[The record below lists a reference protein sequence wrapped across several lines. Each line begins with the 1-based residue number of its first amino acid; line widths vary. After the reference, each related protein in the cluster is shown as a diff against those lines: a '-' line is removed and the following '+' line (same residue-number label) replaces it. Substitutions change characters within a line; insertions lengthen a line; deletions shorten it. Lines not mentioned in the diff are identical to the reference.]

1 MAQELT
7 EELKVFVTAEVNN
20 AISNLQKVDKQ
31 TKAAE
36 SSFKVLGKTI
46 TAAFVA
52 TEIIKFSKQSINA
65 WETQKQAVEVLNAT
79 LQATGAT
86 AWTSSKQLQ
95 EMASSLQKI
104 TNYGDE
110 TIIQMQSVLLG
121 FKNIKG
127 DTFDDAT
134 KAILDM
140 ATVMKMDLS
149 SAAQAVGKALDD
161 PINGITSL
169 QRQGFRFSEAQKDV
183 IQALIDTG
191 DMAGAQKIILD
202 ELNTTYGG
210 AAEAA
215 VTASAQI
222 KNAWGDL
229 QEGVGSFLTGFA
241 DSKAAQKVVSG
252 IMFIADAFATFHE
265 NVAFLQDT
273 DTKGEE
279 AFSKYYNGLKDIED
293 KIRAAEI
300 RTAAWTE
307 EEDKLN
313 KKLTNG
319 RKLSEAKRKE
329 LEKELADA
337 KERAEYWDAQ
347 VDANYKNANLEII
360 IAQRKTEELEAT
372 SAIEELM
379 TNIASDYEKLSKDD
393 PVIQLQKYQQQLE
406 KIQKDKET
414 LSSTTTGLDTADAIR
429 QLDYN
434 AEQIKARMQEI
445 RNKLQDDGKKSWQ
458 SYFEKV
464 TGVSASS
471 FTTGKEA
478 GQLYIDGLSKAFN
491 DAESLSALLGKKFDA
506 KAAIESQM
514 AELEKTITTLLNIPA
529 DKIDEVY
536 SEADNNIK
544 LMIDEYKR
552 LNEEKKK
559 FEVTDALEELNTK
572 VQQLTMSE
580 RELYIQKLLNNGA
593 TAEQIEQA
601 EALLKVLEEAQK
613 KSGKNGKDDEDKFIS
628 WEDELEKKFLSWIE
642 KLQLFKKNAE
652 ESNKALAEMGT
663 TLASMSFSAVLQ
675 GFGALGEALG
685 KGESAGEG
693 LRNALEEMASTIL
706 DQLPTLFLQAGL
718 TLISQGQWGIGLGF
732 VAAGLG
738 TQFVSGF
745 NQGVKERAE
754 ANALGNIYGDGVSAF
769 ANGGTFTNQIVSTPT
784 LFKFARGGKMG
795 TGLMGEAGPE
805 AILPLRRGADGSLG
819 VEANGSGV
827 NVAVI
832 LEVNN
837 YSSEKVETQETTDEF
852 GQKKIMV
859 MIGSMIN
866 QHIAGGKADKALS
879 SRYGLKAQGV

>member
-229 QEGVGSFLTGFA
+229 QEGVGAFFTGFLDNEA
-241 DSKAAQKVVSG
+241 GKKVAAVLQWIG
-252 IMFIADAFATFHE
+252 DAFATFHDNIDLLKGIRSE
-265 NVAFLQDT
+265 EDFNEYYAGLSDIDKQIEAATLWIDKYTQKISELKTELAEGGPGVAQDMNQHLLEEAETSMRLWQGELQMLQDIQAT
-273 DTKGEE
+273 DQRIQQQK
-279 AFSKYYNGLKDIED
+279 NDQI
-293 KIRAAEI
+293 AAE
-300 RTAAWTE
+300 TAI
-307 EEDKLN
+307 
-313 KKLTNG
+313 
-319 RKLSEAKRKE
+319 S
-329 LEKELADA
+329 
-337 KERAEYWDAQ
+337 
-347 VDANYKNANLEII
+347 
-360 IAQRKTEELEAT
+360 
-372 SAIEELM
+372 ELM
-379 TNIASDYEKLSKDD
+379 HAIGLDYEKLSKDD

-536 SEADNNIK
+536 SETDNNIK

-552 LNEEKKK
+552 LSEEKKK

-580 RELYIQKLLNNGA
+580 RDLYIQKLQNNGA

-613 KSGKNGKDDEDKFIS
+613 KSGKTGKDVSDKFIS
-628 WEDELEKKFLSWIE
+628 WEDELEKKLLSGIE
-642 KLQLFKKNAE
+642 NLQLFKENAE
-652 ESNKALAEMGT
+652 ESNKALAEMGV
-663 TLASMSFSAVLQ
+663 TLTSMSFSAVLQ
-675 GFGALGEALG
+675 GIGALGEALG
-685 KGESAGEG
+685 KGESAGKG
-693 LRNALEEMASTIL
+693 LKDALEETATAVL
-706 DQLPTLFLQAGL
+706 DQLPMLFLQAGL

-738 TQFVSGF
+738 TQLVGGI
-745 NQGVKERAE
+745 NQGVRGNTE
-754 ANALGNIYGDGVSAF
+754 ANALGNVYGDGVSAF
-769 ANGGTFTNQIVSTPT
+769 ANGGTFTNQIVSSPT

-805 AILPLRRGADGSLG
+805 AIMPLHRGPDGTLG
-819 VEANGSGV
+819 VEASGA

>member
-7 EELKVFVTAEVNN
+7 EELKILVTAEVNN

-31 TKAAE
+31 TKASE
-36 SSFKVLGKTI
+36 SSFKVWGTGIMTAVSIVAGVI
-46 TAAFVA
+46 TNIA
-52 TEIIKFSKQSINA
+52 KQSINA
-65 WETQKQAVEVLNAT
+65 WENQKQAVDVLNAT
-79 LQATGAT
+79 LFATGAT

-127 DTFDDAT
+127 ETFNDAT

-169 QRQGFRFSEAQKDV
+169 QRQGFRFSESQKEV

-191 DMAGAQKIILD
+191 DMAAAQKIILD
-202 ELNTTYGG
+202 ELDTTYGG

-215 VTASAQI
+215 VKTSVQV

-229 QEGVGSFLTGFA
+229 KEGVGAFFEGFFDGEAGKKFEGFL
-241 DSKAAQKVVSG
+241 S
-252 IMFIADAFATFHE
+252 IMAEAFATFHD
-265 NVAFLQDT
+265 NVAFL
-273 DTKGEE
+273 KGIKSEE
-279 AFSKYYNGLKDIED
+279 AFNVYFSGLSDMDERIEAASFWVAKYAQT
-293 KIRAAEI
+293 IRE
-300 RTAAWTE
+300 
-307 EEDKLN
+307 L
-313 KKLTNG
+313 
-319 RKLSEAKRKE
+319 EAE
-329 LEKELADA
+329 LEKDIPRADRYENQYFLAQA
-337 KERAEYWDAQ
+337 KENIELWKNELQMLQDIQATDQKIQQQKNDQIAAE
-347 VDANYKNANLEII
+347 
-360 IAQRKTEELEAT
+360 T
-372 SAIEELM
+372 AISELM
-379 TNIASDYEKLSKDD
+379 HAIGLDYEKLSKDD

-506 KAAIESQM
+506 KAVIESQM
-514 AELEKTITTLLNIPA
+514 AELEKSITNLLDIPA
-529 DKIDEVY
+529 EKINEVY
-536 SEADNNIK
+536 STADNSIK
-544 LMIDEYKR
+544 AMIDEYR
-552 LNEEKKK
+552 HLNEEKKK
-559 FEVTDALEELNTK
+559 FEVTDALEELETK

-580 RELYIQKLLNNGA
+580 RELYIQKLLNNEA
-593 TAEQIEQA
+593 TDEQIQKANELFDLYD
-601 EALLKVLEEAQK
+601 EAL
-613 KSGKNGKDDEDKFIS
+613 GKRRNDAKDDKEVFSS
-628 WEDELEKKFLSWIE
+628 WQEALDATFFSLIE
-642 KLQLFKKNAE
+642 KLNLFEKNAD
-652 ESNKALAEMGT
+652 ESNKVIAKLGATLVNLAVDSTM
-663 TLASMSFSAVLQ
+663 Q
-675 GFGALGEALG
+675 GLEALGEALG

-693 LRNALEEMASTIL
+693 LNDMLESMAQTIL
-706 DQLPTLFLQAGL
+706 NQLPTLFLNAGL
-718 TLISQGQWGIGLGF
+718 TLISQGQWPIGLGLI
-732 VAAGLG
+732 AAGLG
-738 TQFVSGF
+738 TTFVGGF
-745 NQGVKERAE
+745 NQGVIEKAE
-754 ANALGNIYGDGVSAF
+754 ANALGNVYGDGVFAF
-769 ANGGTFTNQIVSTPT
+769 ANGGTFTNQIVNSPT

-805 AILPLRRGADGSLG
+805 AILPLRRGADGTLG
-819 VEANGSGV
+819 VEASGSGA

-879 SRYGLKAQGV
+879 SRYGLKAQGF

>member
-229 QEGVGSFLTGFA
+229 QESFGKGLTEIINIVIGGSGGENRIANLLEKWAQTIDKNNKKRQRLFA
-241 DSKAAQKVVSG
+241 KDYQADYYQKLGLDEQV
-252 IMFIADAFATFHE
+252 
-265 NVAFLQDT
+265 
-273 DTKGEE
+273 EE
-279 AFSKYYNGLKDIED
+279 AEYQLE
-293 KIRAAEI
+293 E
-300 RTAAWTE
+300 WTIALE
-307 EEDKLN
+307 KAKKAKDKL
-313 KKLTNG
+313 
-319 RKLSEAKRKE
+319 
-329 LEKELADA
+329 
-337 KERAEYWDAQ
+337 DAQ
-347 VDANYKNANLEII
+347 TNVDWWSAEVERIKKARDEMQEYQKEQNNLLAAKDVISNLMHEIG
-360 IAQRKTEELEAT
+360 L
-372 SAIEELM
+372 
-379 TNIASDYEKLSKDD
+379 DYEKLSKDD

-580 RELYIQKLLNNGA
+580 RDLYIQKLLNNEA
-593 TAEQIEQA
+593 TEEQIEQA
-601 EALLKVLEEAQK
+601 EALLLVLEEAQK
-613 KSGKNGKDDEDKFIS
+613 KSGNAATGVSDKFIS
-628 WEDELEKKFLSWIE
+628 WEDELEKKLLSGVE
-642 KLQLFKKNAE
+642 KLQLFKENAE
-652 ESNKALAEMGT
+652 ESNDVIAKLGT
-663 TLASMSFSAVLQ
+663 TLTNLGINSAMQ
-675 GFGALGEALG
+675 GLSSLGEALG
-685 KGESAGEG
+685 EGKTAGEG
-693 LRNALEEMASTIL
+693 LTDALESMAQTIL
-706 DQLPTLFLQAGL
+706 NQLPTLFLNAGL

-738 TQFVSGF
+738 TQVLAGY
-745 NQGVKERAE
+745 NQGVINKAE
-754 ANALGNIYGDGVSAF
+754 ANASGNVYGDGVSAF
-769 ANGGTFTNQIVSTPT
+769 AHGGTFTNQIVSSPT

-805 AILPLRRGADGSLG
+805 AIMPLHRGPDGTLG
-819 VEANGSGV
+819 VEAIGSGA
-827 NVAVI
+827 NVTVL

-879 SRYGLKAQGV
+879 SRYGLRAQGF

>member
-1 MAQELT
+1 MAQDLT

-46 TAAFVA
+46 SAAFIA
-52 TEIIKFSKQSINA
+52 TEIIKFSKQSIAA
-65 WETQKQAVEVLNAT
+65 WVTQNQAVEILNAS

-127 DTFDDAT
+127 DTFEDAT

-191 DMAGAQKIILD
+191 DMAAAQKIILD
-202 ELNTTYGG
+202 ELNGTYGG

-215 VTASAQI
+215 ATASAQI

-229 QEGVGSFLTGFA
+229 QEGVGAFLTGFL
-241 DSKAAQKVVSG
+241 DNETGKKVVAVIQWIG
-252 IMFIADAFATFHE
+252 DAFASFHD
-265 NVAFLQDT
+265 NVDLL
-273 DTKGEE
+273 KGIKSEE
-279 AFSKYYNGLKDIED
+279 AFNKYYAGLSDID
-293 KIRAAEI
+293 KQIEAATLWIDKYTQKISELKAELAEGGPGVAQDMNQYLLEEAETSMRLWQDELQMLQDIQATDQRIQQQKNDQIAAE
-300 RTAAWTE
+300 TAI
-307 EEDKLN
+307 
-313 KKLTNG
+313 
-319 RKLSEAKRKE
+319 S
-329 LEKELADA
+329 
-337 KERAEYWDAQ
+337 
-347 VDANYKNANLEII
+347 
-360 IAQRKTEELEAT
+360 
-372 SAIEELM
+372 ELM
-379 TNIASDYEKLSKDD
+379 HAIGLDYEKLSKDD
-393 PVIQLQKYQQQLE
+393 PVIQLQKYQQQLD

-434 AEQIKARMQEI
+434 AEKIKARMQEI

-464 TGVSASS
+464 TGVSASN

-491 DAESLSALLGKKFDA
+491 VAESLSALLGKKFDA

-514 AELEKTITTLLNIPA
+514 AELEKTITNLLNVPA
-529 DKIDEVY
+529 DKINEVY
-536 SEADNNIK
+536 STADDSIK
-544 LMIDEYKR
+544 AMIDEYKR

-559 FEVTDALEELNTK
+559 FEVSDALEELNTK

-580 RELYIQKLLNNGA
+580 RDLYIQKLQNNGA

-601 EALLKVLEEAQK
+601 NALLKVLEEAQK
-613 KSGKNGKDDEDKFIS
+613 KSGKTGNDISDKFIS
-628 WEDELEKKFLSWIE
+628 WEDELEKKLLSGIE
-642 KLQLFKKNAE
+642 NLQLFKENAE
-652 ESNKALAEMGT
+652 ESNKALAEMGV
-663 TLASMSFSAVLQ
+663 TLTSMSFSTVLQ

-693 LRNALEEMASTIL
+693 LRSALEETATAIL
-706 DQLPTLFLQAGL
+706 DQLPMLFLQAGL
-718 TLISQGQWGIGLGF
+718 SLIAQGQWALGLGL
-732 VAAGLG
+732 VTAGLG
-738 TQFVSGF
+738 TQAINGFVNGRS
-745 NQGVKERAE
+745 NVTE
-754 ANALGNIYGDGVSAF
+754 ANALGGVYGSTNYEAF
-769 ANGGTFTNQIVSTPT
+769 AQGGTFTNSIVNQPT
-784 LFKFARGGKMG
+784 LFRFARGSGFG

-805 AILPLRRGADGSLG
+805 AIMPLERGPDGALG
-819 VEANGSGV
+819 VRNFGASANV
-827 NVAVI
+827 MI
-832 LEVNN
+832 IIKN
-837 YSSEKVETQETTDEF
+837 YSGAEVQTSESTEGGQRRVE
-852 GQKKIMV
+852 V
-859 MIGSMIN
+859 MIGAAIN
-866 QHIAGGKADKALS
+866 NHISSGKADRAMS

>member
-65 WETQKQAVEVLNAT
+65 WETQKQVVEVLNAT

-95 EMASSLQKI
+95 EMASSLQQI

-127 DTFDDAT
+127 DTFEDAT

-191 DMAGAQKIILD
+191 DMAGAQNIILD

-215 VTASAQI
+215 ATASTQI

-229 QEGVGSFLTGFA
+229 KEGVGAFLTGFLDNEA
-241 DSKAAQKVVSG
+241 GKKVVAVIQWIG
-252 IMFIADAFATFHE
+252 NAFATFHD
-265 NVAFLQDT
+265 NVDFL
-273 DTKGEE
+273 KGIRSEE
-279 AFSKYYNGLKDIED
+279 AFNKYYNGLSDIDKQIEAATLWIDKYAQKISELKAEVDNDGPGVAQDMNQYLIEEAETSMRIWQGELQALKDIQATNQRIQQQKND
-293 KIRAAEI
+293 QIAAE
-300 RTAAWTE
+300 TAI
-307 EEDKLN
+307 
-313 KKLTNG
+313 
-319 RKLSEAKRKE
+319 S
-329 LEKELADA
+329 
-337 KERAEYWDAQ
+337 
-347 VDANYKNANLEII
+347 NLMH
-360 IAQRKTEELEAT
+360 
-372 SAIEELM
+372 AIGL
-379 TNIASDYEKLSKDD
+379 DYEKLSKDD

-414 LSSTTTGLDTADAIR
+414 LSSTTSGIDTADAIR

-514 AELEKTITTLLNIPA
+514 ADLEKTITNLLNVPA
-529 DKIDEVY
+529 DKINEVY
-536 SEADNNIK
+536 STADDSIK
-544 LMIDEYKR
+544 AMIDEYKR

-580 RELYIQKLLNNGA
+580 RDLFIQKLQNNGA

-601 EALLKVLEEAQK
+601 EALLLVLEEAQK
-613 KSGKNGKDDEDKFIS
+613 KSGNAATGVSDKFIS
-628 WEDELEKKFLSWIE
+628 WEDELEKKLLSGIE
-642 KLQLFKKNAE
+642 KLQLFKENAE
-652 ESNKALAEMGT
+652 ESNDVIANLGS
-663 TLASMSFSAVLQ
+663 TLANLGIVEIVCLERSPVLERITRFST
-675 GFGALGEALG
+675 
-685 KGESAGEG
+685 SWIT
-693 LRNALEEMASTIL
+693 R
-706 DQLPTLFLQAGL
+706 
-718 TLISQGQWGIGLGF
+718 
-732 VAAGLG
+732 
-738 TQFVSGF
+738 
-745 NQGVKERAE
+745 
-754 ANALGNIYGDGVSAF
+754 
-769 ANGGTFTNQIVSTPT
+769 
-784 LFKFARGGKMG
+784 
-795 TGLMGEAGPE
+795 AGPSYS
-805 AILPLRRGADGSLG
+805 AIHL
-819 VEANGSGV
+819 
-827 NVAVI
+827 
-832 LEVNN
+832 
-837 YSSEKVETQETTDEF
+837 
-852 GQKKIMV
+852 
-859 MIGSMIN
+859 
-866 QHIAGGKADKALS
+866 
-879 SRYGLKAQGV
+879 

>member
-229 QEGVGSFLTGFA
+229 QESFGKGLTDIINIVIGGSGGENRIANLLEKWAQTIDKNNKKRQRLFA
-241 DSKAAQKVVSG
+241 KDYQADYYQKLGLDEQV
-252 IMFIADAFATFHE
+252 
-265 NVAFLQDT
+265 
-273 DTKGEE
+273 EE
-279 AFSKYYNGLKDIED
+279 AEYQLE
-293 KIRAAEI
+293 E
-300 RTAAWTE
+300 WTIALE
-307 EEDKLN
+307 KAKKAKDKL
-313 KKLTNG
+313 
-319 RKLSEAKRKE
+319 
-329 LEKELADA
+329 
-337 KERAEYWDAQ
+337 DAQ
-347 VDANYKNANLEII
+347 TNVDWWSAEVERIKKARDEMQEYQKEQNNLLAAKDVISNLMHEIG
-360 IAQRKTEELEAT
+360 L
-372 SAIEELM
+372 
-379 TNIASDYEKLSKDD
+379 DYEKLSKDD

-642 KLQLFKKNAE
+642 KLQLFKENAE

-738 TQFVSGF
+738 TQFVSGL

>member
-20 AISNLQKVDKQ
+20 AISNIQKVDKQ

-65 WETQKQAVEVLNAT
+65 WETQKQVVEVLNAT

-95 EMASSLQKI
+95 EMASSLQQI

-127 DTFDDAT
+127 DTFEDAT

-215 VTASAQI
+215 ATASTQI

-229 QEGVGSFLTGFA
+229 KEGVGAFLTGFLDNEA
-241 DSKAAQKVVSG
+241 GKKVVAVIQWIG
-252 IMFIADAFATFHE
+252 DAFATFHD
-265 NVAFLQDT
+265 NIDLL
-273 DTKGEE
+273 KGIRSEE
-279 AFSKYYNGLKDIED
+279 AFNKYFAGLSDIDKQIEAATLWIDKYAQKISELKAEVDNDGPGVAQDMNQYLIEEAETSMRIWQGELQALKDIQATNQRIQQQKND
-293 KIRAAEI
+293 QIAAE
-300 RTAAWTE
+300 TAI
-307 EEDKLN
+307 
-313 KKLTNG
+313 
-319 RKLSEAKRKE
+319 S
-329 LEKELADA
+329 
-337 KERAEYWDAQ
+337 
-347 VDANYKNANLEII
+347 NLMH
-360 IAQRKTEELEAT
+360 
-372 SAIEELM
+372 AIGL
-379 TNIASDYEKLSKDD
+379 DYEKLSKDD

-414 LSSTTTGLDTADAIR
+414 LSSTTSGIDTADAIR

-514 AELEKTITTLLNIPA
+514 ADLEKTITNLLNVPA
-529 DKIDEVY
+529 DKINEVY
-536 SEADNNIK
+536 STADDSIK
-544 LMIDEYKR
+544 AMIDEYKR

-580 RELYIQKLLNNGA
+580 RDLFIQKLQNNGA

-601 EALLKVLEEAQK
+601 EALLLVLEEAQK
-613 KSGKNGKDDEDKFIS
+613 KSGNAATGVSDKFIS
-628 WEDELEKKFLSWIE
+628 WEDELEKKLLSGIE
-642 KLQLFKKNAE
+642 KLQLFKENAE
-652 ESNKALAEMGT
+652 ESNDVIANLGS
-663 TLASMSFSAVLQ
+663 TLANLGIVEIVCLERSPVLERITRFST
-675 GFGALGEALG
+675 
-685 KGESAGEG
+685 SWIT
-693 LRNALEEMASTIL
+693 R
-706 DQLPTLFLQAGL
+706 
-718 TLISQGQWGIGLGF
+718 
-732 VAAGLG
+732 
-738 TQFVSGF
+738 
-745 NQGVKERAE
+745 
-754 ANALGNIYGDGVSAF
+754 
-769 ANGGTFTNQIVSTPT
+769 
-784 LFKFARGGKMG
+784 
-795 TGLMGEAGPE
+795 AGPSYS
-805 AILPLRRGADGSLG
+805 AIHL
-819 VEANGSGV
+819 
-827 NVAVI
+827 
-832 LEVNN
+832 
-837 YSSEKVETQETTDEF
+837 
-852 GQKKIMV
+852 
-859 MIGSMIN
+859 
-866 QHIAGGKADKALS
+866 
-879 SRYGLKAQGV
+879 

>member
-229 QEGVGSFLTGFA
+229 QESFGKGLTEIINIVIGGSGGENRIANLLEKWAQTIDKNNKKRQRLFA
-241 DSKAAQKVVSG
+241 KDYQADYYQKLGLDEQV
-252 IMFIADAFATFHE
+252 
-265 NVAFLQDT
+265 
-273 DTKGEE
+273 EE
-279 AFSKYYNGLKDIED
+279 AEYQLE
-293 KIRAAEI
+293 E
-300 RTAAWTE
+300 WTIALE
-307 EEDKLN
+307 KAKKAKDKL
-313 KKLTNG
+313 
-319 RKLSEAKRKE
+319 
-329 LEKELADA
+329 
-337 KERAEYWDAQ
+337 DAQ
-347 VDANYKNANLEII
+347 TNVDWWSAEVERIKKARDEMQEYQKEQNNLLAAKDVISNLMHEIG
-360 IAQRKTEELEAT
+360 L
-372 SAIEELM
+372 
-379 TNIASDYEKLSKDD
+379 DYEKLSKDD

-514 AELEKTITTLLNIPA
+514 AELEDSITSLLNVPA
-529 DKIDEVY
+529 NKINEVY
-536 SEADNNIK
+536 STADDSIK
-544 LMIDEYKR
+544 AMIDEYRR

-580 RELYIQKLLNNGA
+580 RDLYIQKLQNNGA

-601 EALLKVLEEAQK
+601 EALLIVLEEAQK
-613 KSGKNGKDDEDKFIS
+613 KSGNAATGVSDKFIS
-628 WEDELEKKFLSWIE
+628 WEDELEKKLLSGIE
-642 KLQLFKKNAE
+642 KLQLFKENAE
-652 ESNKALAEMGT
+652 ESNDVIANLGTALANLGIN
-663 TLASMSFSAVLQ
+663 SAMQ
-675 GFGALGEALG
+675 GLNSLGEALG
-685 KGESAGEG
+685 EGKTAGEG
-693 LRNALEEMASTIL
+693 LKDALESMAQTIL
-706 DQLPTLFLQAGL
+706 NQLPTLFLNAGL
-718 TLISQGQWGIGLGF
+718 TLISQGQWGIGLGL

-738 TQFVSGF
+738 TQFLGGY
-745 NQGVKERAE
+745 NQGIINKAE
-754 ANALGNIYGDGVSAF
+754 ANALGNVYGDGVSAF
-769 ANGGTFTNQIVSTPT
+769 ANGGTFTNQIVNTPT

-805 AILPLRRGADGSLG
+805 AIMPLHRGPDGTLG
-819 VEANGSGV
+819 VEAIGSGA
-827 NVAVI
+827 NVTVL

-852 GQKKIMV
+852 GQKKISV

-879 SRYGLKAQGV
+879 SRYGLRAQGF

>member
-65 WETQKQAVEVLNAT
+65 WETQKQVVEVLNAT

-215 VTASAQI
+215 ATASAQI
-222 KNAWGDL
+222 KNAWGDM
-229 QEGVGSFLTGFA
+229 QEGVGAFLTGFL
-241 DSKAAQKVVSG
+241 DNETGKKVVAV
-252 IMFIADAFATFHE
+252 IQFIGEAFATFHD
-265 NVAFLQDT
+265 NVDFL
-273 DTKGEE
+273 KGIRSEE
-279 AFSKYYNGLKDIED
+279 AFNKYYNGLSDLDKQIEAATLWIDKYAQKISELKAEVDNDGPGVAQDMNQYLIEEAETSMRIWQGELQMLQDIQATEQRIQQQKND
-293 KIRAAEI
+293 QIAAE
-300 RTAAWTE
+300 TAI
-307 EEDKLN
+307 
-313 KKLTNG
+313 
-319 RKLSEAKRKE
+319 S
-329 LEKELADA
+329 
-337 KERAEYWDAQ
+337 
-347 VDANYKNANLEII
+347 NLMH
-360 IAQRKTEELEAT
+360 
-372 SAIEELM
+372 AIGL
-379 TNIASDYEKLSKDD
+379 DYEKLSKDD

-478 GQLYIDGLSKAFN
+478 GQLYIDGLKKSFDNAQ
-491 DAESLSALLGKKFDA
+491 SLSALLGKKFDA
-506 KAAIESQM
+506 KAAIENQM
-514 AELEKTITTLLNIPA
+514 AELENTITTLLNIPA

-536 SEADNNIK
+536 SEADKNIK

-580 RELYIQKLLNNGA
+580 RDLYIQKLQNNGA
-593 TAEQIEQA
+593 TAEQIQKANELFDLYDDALKKRRNDAKDSEEVFSSWQ
-601 EALLKVLEEAQK
+601 EALDA
-613 KSGKNGKDDEDKFIS
+613 S
-628 WEDELEKKFLSWIE
+628 FLSLIE
-642 KLQLFKKNAE
+642 KLHLFKKNAD
-652 ESNKALAEMGT
+652 ESNEVLSKLGT
-663 TLASMSFSAVLQ
+663 TLVNLAVNSTMQ
-675 GFGALGEALG
+675 GLKSLGEALG
-685 KGESAGEG
+685 EGKSAGEG
-693 LRNALEEMASTIL
+693 LKDALESMAQTIL
-706 DQLPTLFLQAGL
+706 NQLPTLFLNAGL
-718 TLISQGQWGIGLGF
+718 TLISQGQWPIGLGL

-738 TQFVSGF
+738 TQFLSGY
-745 NQGVKERAE
+745 NQGVINKAE
-754 ANALGNIYGDGVSAF
+754 ANASGNVYGDGVSAF
-769 ANGGTFTNQIVSTPT
+769 AHGGTFTNQIVSTPT

-805 AILPLRRGADGSLG
+805 AIMPLRRGSDGTLG
-819 VEANGSGV
+819 VEASGAGA
-827 NVAVI
+827 NVTVL

-879 SRYGLKAQGV
+879 SRYGLRAQGF

>member
-46 TAAFVA
+46 SAAFIA
-52 TEIIKFSKQSINA
+52 TEIIKFSKQSIAA
-65 WETQKQAVEVLNAT
+65 WETQNQAVEVLNAS

-127 DTFDDAT
+127 DTFEDAT

-169 QRQGFRFSEAQKDV
+169 QRQGFRFSEAQKEV
-183 IQALIDTG
+183 IQALIETG
-191 DMAGAQKIILD
+191 DMAAAQKIILD
-202 ELNTTYGG
+202 ELNGTYGG

-215 VTASAQI
+215 ATASAQI

-229 QEGVGSFLTGFA
+229 QEGVGAFLTGFA

-252 IMFIADAFATFHE
+252 IMFIADAFAKFHE
-265 NVAFLQDT
+265 NVAFLRDT

-313 KKLTNG
+313 KKLANG
-319 RKLSEAKRKE
+319 RKLSAAKREE
-329 LEKELADA
+329 LEKELAAA

-347 VDANYKNANLEII
+347 VDANYKTANLEII
-360 IAQRKTEELEAT
+360 IAQRKAEELEAT

-393 PVIQLQKYQQQLE
+393 PVIQLQKYQQQLD

-434 AEQIKARMQEI
+434 AEKIKARMQEI

-464 TGVSASS
+464 TGVSASN

-514 AELEKTITTLLNIPA
+514 RELEVSITKLLDVPA
-529 DKIDEVY
+529 DKINEVY
-536 SEADNNIK
+536 STADDSIK
-544 LMIDEYKR
+544 AMIDEYKR

-559 FEVTDALEELNTK
+559 FEVSGALEELNTK

-580 RELYIQKLLNNGA
+580 RDLYIQKLQNNGA

-601 EALLKVLEEAQK
+601 NALLKVLEEAQK
-613 KSGKNGKDDEDKFIS
+613 KSGKTGNDISDKFIS
-628 WEDELEKKFLSWIE
+628 WEDELEKKLLSGIE
-642 KLQLFKKNAE
+642 NLQLFKENAE
-652 ESNKALAEMGT
+652 ESNKALAEMGV
-663 TLASMSFSAVLQ
+663 TLTSMSFSTVLQ

-693 LRNALEEMASTIL
+693 LRSALEETATAIL
-706 DQLPTLFLQAGL
+706 DQLPMLFLQAGL
-718 TLISQGQWGIGLGF
+718 SLIAQGQWALGLGL
-732 VAAGLG
+732 VTAGLG
-738 TQFVSGF
+738 TQAINGFVNGRS
-745 NQGVKERAE
+745 NVTET
-754 ANALGNIYGDGVSAF
+754 NALGGVYGSTNYEAF
-769 ANGGTFTNQIVSTPT
+769 AQGGTFTNSIVNQPT
-784 LFKFARGGKMG
+784 LFKFARGSGFG

-805 AILPLRRGADGSLG
+805 AIMPLERGPDGALG
-819 VEANGSGV
+819 VRNFGASANV
-827 NVAVI
+827 MI
-832 LEVNN
+832 IIKN
-837 YSSEKVETQETTDEF
+837 YSGAEVQTSESTEGGQRRVE
-852 GQKKIMV
+852 V
-859 MIGSMIN
+859 MIGAAIN
-866 QHIAGGKADKALS
+866 NHISSGKADRAMS